1 VTTNPSDAPPVVI
14 NPPFAVTPAEAAQE
28 AGPLNLLAIVLTVM
42 LCLSW
47 GLNQVAIKLALPEVP
62 PLTQATIR
70 AVGAT
75 LLLVLWMAFRRIAFN
90 LRDGTLKPG
99 LLIGL
104 LFAFQ
109 FVLIYQGLL
118 YTSASR
124 SVVYLYTAPIFVVIG
139 SRLLLPGERF
149 TVLQWVGIVLS
160 FSGMI
165 VAFGESSPFAK
176 PEQALGN
183 AMMVLAAICTAGTTI
198 VAKGSTL
205 GRAPFEKTLLYQ
217 LAVSIPVSA
226 FCACTLGEDL
236 ATLAAVPSGLAIG
249 SLAFQTAWV
258 AVITYLVW
266 YALLQRNSANRLA
279 AVTFLTPLFG
289 VAAGNLILHEPL
301 TPSFLVAVTMVTLGA
316 LMPRIPEIWALFRAR
331 LPRRTG

>member
-14 NPPFAVTPAEAAQE
+14 NPPFAVTPAEAAQD
-28 AGPLNLLAIVLTVM
+28 AGPLNLLAIVLTVV

-62 PLTQATIR
+62 PLTQASIR

-75 LLLVLWMAFRRIAFN
+75 LLLVIWMTYRGIPFN
-90 LRDGTLKPG
+90 LRDGTFKPG

-139 SRLLLPGERF
+139 SRWFLPGERF
-149 TVLQWVGIVLS
+149 TTLQWAGIALS
-160 FSGMI
+160 FSGI
-165 VAFGESSPFAK
+165 VVAFGESSPFAK

-226 FCACTLGEDL
+226 FCAATLGENL
-236 ATLAAVPSGLAIG
+236 ATLTAVPSALALG
-249 SLAFQTAWV
+249 SLAFQTVWI

-289 VAAGNLILHEPL
+289 VAAGSLILHEPL
-301 TPSFLVAVTMVTLGA
+301 TASFLIAVAMVMLGA
-316 LMPRIPEIWALFRAR
+316 LMPRMPEIRALLQSRLRRRAR
-331 LPRRTG
+331 